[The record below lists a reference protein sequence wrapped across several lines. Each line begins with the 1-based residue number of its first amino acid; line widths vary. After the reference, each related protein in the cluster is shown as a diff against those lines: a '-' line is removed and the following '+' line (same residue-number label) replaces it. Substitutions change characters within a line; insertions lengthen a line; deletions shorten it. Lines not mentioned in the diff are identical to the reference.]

1 MAKEKPDL
9 VYGTLDMLILK
20 ALQHDPRHGLAIA
33 DRIQQMSKDILYV
46 EQGSLY
52 PALYR
57 LEAQGW
63 IKAEWGVSDNNRKAR
78 YYKLTAAGRKQLAAE
93 TEHWPRITKESISF
107 FPEPEKFMP
116 RLRAWFS
123 RLIGLFRKIAR
134 DAEMAEEMQA
144 HLDLLIERNVAAG
157 MSPDDARSAALRQFG
172 GIEQTKESRA
182 NNEYGDGP
190 TNFCRTFGSACECSS
205 VVRDFRSWRFSA

>member
-33 DRIQQMSKDILYV
+33 DRIQQMSKEILHV

-63 IKAEWGVSDNNRKAR
+63 IKAEWGVSDNNRRAR
-78 YYKLTAAGRKQLAAE
+78 YYELTAAGRELFQFIQ
-93 TEHWPRITKESISF
+93 PF
-107 FPEPEKFMP
+107 FENVENMAT
-116 RLRAWFS
+116 RLRS
-123 RLIGLFRKIAR
+123 GVSQHVRLGASEIVLREHPGRSGQDELTLYKSVGVAVE
-134 DAEMAEEMQA
+134 DA
-144 HLDLLIERNVAAG
+144 VAAALVLKA
-157 MSPDDARSAALRQFG
+157 ARESGAGLE
-172 GIEQTKESRA
+172 IELE
-182 NNEYGDGP
+182 EL
-190 TNFCRTFGSACECSS
+190 
-205 VVRDFRSWRFSA
+205 